1 MKRIFLT
8 AIYIGIVSLICR
20 ADDISLLY
28 RDYLNLQG
36 KQQIEIGN
44 RLLSTAYQQGLIDSL
59 GTFHSLS
66 DEMEAWVH

>member
-8 AIYIGIVSLICR
+8 VIYIGLVSLICR

-28 RDYLNLQG
+28 REYLNLQG
-36 KQQIEIGN
+36 KQQIEMGN
-44 RLLSTAYQQGLIDSL
+44 QLLSTAYQQGLIDSV

-66 DEMEAWVH
+66 DEMEAWIH